1 MFVVEIT
8 KAAVSIHTPSVT
20 SAVKNYRANAQ
31 GDSLEQA
38 RSSVQQAVQL
48 VLEANECFNP

>member
-8 KAAVSIHTPSVT
+8 KAAVSIHAPSVT

-31 GDSLEQA
+31 GDSA
-38 RSSVQQAVQL
+38 
-48 VLEANECFNP
+48 